1 MSCTFYRECFKKPTT
16 WACFTPLFLLL
27 FCVVVSD
34 IDSMHFVTFLLLDVK
49 LLQLKIDLCYSNRAG

>member
-1 MSCTFYRECFKKPTT
+1 MT